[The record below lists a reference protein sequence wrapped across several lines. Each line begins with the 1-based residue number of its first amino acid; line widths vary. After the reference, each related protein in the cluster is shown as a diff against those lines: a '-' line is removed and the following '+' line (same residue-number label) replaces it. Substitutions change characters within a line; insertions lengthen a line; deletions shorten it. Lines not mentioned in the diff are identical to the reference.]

1 MFDEEI
7 IDEGSLREAR
17 REAVKLFQSA
27 YLAQTAGDYERAIE
41 LYRRSI
47 ETLPT
52 AEAHTFLGWT
62 FSFQGR
68 YPEAIEQCLA
78 AIRVDPTFGNPY
90 NDIGSYII
98 ALGDIWSCAPWF
110 RRALAAPRY
119 EARAFPHFN
128 LGRVYEERRRHLDA
142 ARHYGLALEEQ
153 PSFTPAARALRRV
166 QALVN

>member
-1 MFDEEI
+1 MFDEEVI
-7 IDEGSLREAR
+7 EDFSGGAR
-17 REAVKLFQSA
+17 LEAVELFRRAYSA
-27 YLAQTAGDYERAIE
+27 QLAEDYETAIE

-47 ETLPT
+47 EAHPT
-52 AEAHTFLGWT
+52 AEAHTFLGWV

-68 YPEAIEQCLA
+68 YQEAIDQCLE
-78 AIRVDPTFGNPY
+78 AIRVDPSLGNPY
-90 NDIGSYII
+90 NDIGSYMI

-128 LGRVYEERRRHLDA
+128 LGRVYEERHRPLDA
-142 ARHYGLALEEQ
+142 ARHYGLALEERPDFGQ
-153 PSFTPAARALRRV
+153 AARALRRA